1 MKQIALLIVLSM
13 LFSVVAFA
21 QEPDPEP
28 TPSPEPLWTET
39 VTLQPGE
46 TLDLVAF
53 LAARTGSALFCDA
66 DNAVVLNGD
75 NATTYVAC
83 GLSSRAVVKA
93 IKETILTL
101 RGMP

>member
-1 MKQIALLIVLSM
+1 M
-13 LFSVVAFA
+13 LFCAPLFA
-21 QEPDPEP
+21 QDPEP
-28 TPSPEPLWTET
+28 SPSPEPLWTET

-53 LAARTGSALFCDA
+53 LTARSGNAVFCDA
-66 DNAVVLNGD
+66 DNAVVLNDD

-83 GLSSRAVVKA
+83 GLSSRAVVRA
-93 IKETILTL
+93 IRLTVLTI